1 MVIKMA
7 KNKFE
12 LKIDQDNIFLE
23 LVFEV
28 DDEKFTEALASEIN
42 SFWSGHDDRL
52 DDCEGDV
59 VKAVIK
65 LYAAE
70 CFALAA
76 FNNFKDERWVMDQ
89 FDWGKDKGVEGFP
102 SFQEAGIE
110 LKKIDN
116 LQIGFDIIEFA

>member
-1 MVIKMA
+1 MA

-12 LKIDQDNIFLE
+12 LKVDQGDICIE

-28 DDEKFTEALASEIN
+28 DDEKFTEAAATEIN
-42 SFWSGHDDRL
+42 SFWMNETRRVNKCG
-52 DDCEGDV
+52 GDV
-59 VKAVIK
+59 VKAALK

-70 CFALAA
+70 CFTLAA
-76 FNNFKDERWVMDQ
+76 FNNFKDEQWVMDQ
-89 FDWGKDKGVEGFP
+89 FDWSKDKGVEGFP
-102 SFQEAGIE
+102 SFQKAGIV

>member
-1 MVIKMA
+1 MA
-7 KNKFE
+7 KNRFE
-12 LKIDQDNIFLE
+12 LKVDQGDIFLE

-28 DDEKFTEALASEIN
+28 DDEKFTEAAAIEIN
-42 SFWSGHDDRL
+42 SFWMNETRRVNACG
-52 DDCEGDV
+52 GDV
-59 VKAVIK
+59 VKAALK

-76 FNNFKDERWVMDQ
+76 FNNFKDEQWVMDQ
-89 FDWGKDKGVEGFP
+89 FDWSKDKGIEGFP
-102 SFQEAGIE
+102 SFQKAGIE

>member
-1 MVIKMA
+1 MA

-12 LKIDQDNIFLE
+12 LKVDQDDIFLE

-28 DDEKFTEALASEIN
+28 DDEKFTEAAATEIN
-42 SFWSGHDDRL
+42 SFWMNEKRRVAACG
-52 DDCEGDV
+52 GDV
-59 VKAVIK
+59 VKAALK

-76 FNNFKDERWVMDQ
+76 FNNFKDEQWVMDQ
-89 FDWGKDKGVEGFP
+89 FDWSKDKGIEGFP
-102 SFQEAGIE
+102 SFQEAGIV

>member
-1 MVIKMA
+1 MA

-12 LKIDQDNIFLE
+12 LKVDQGDICIE

-28 DDEKFTEALASEIN
+28 DDEKFTEAAATEIN
-42 SFWSGHDDRL
+42 SFWMNEIRRVNKCG
-52 DDCEGDV
+52 GDV
-59 VKAVIK
+59 VKAALK

-70 CFALAA
+70 CFTLAA
-76 FNNFKDERWVMDQ
+76 FNNFKDEQWVMDQ
-89 FDWGKDKGVEGFP
+89 FDWSKDKGVEGFP
-102 SFQEAGIE
+102 SFQKAGIV

>member
-1 MVIKMA
+1 MA

-12 LKIDQDNIFLE
+12 LKVDQDDIFLE

-28 DDEKFTEALASEIN
+28 DDEKFTEAAATEIN
-42 SFWSGHDDRL
+42 SFWMNEKRRVDACG
-52 DDCEGDV
+52 GDV
-59 VKAVIK
+59 VKAALK

-76 FNNFKDERWVMDQ
+76 FNNFKDEQWVMDQ
-89 FDWGKDKGVEGFP
+89 FDWSKGKGVEGFP
-102 SFQEAGIE
+102 SFQGAGIM

-116 LQIGFDIIEFA
+116 LQIAFDIIEFA

>member
-1 MVIKMA
+1 MA

-12 LKIDQDNIFLE
+12 LKVDQGDIFLE

-28 DDEKFTEALASEIN
+28 DDEKFTEAAAAEIN
-42 SFWSGHDDRL
+42 SFWMNETRRVNKCG
-52 DDCEGDV
+52 GDV
-59 VKAVIK
+59 VKAALK

-76 FNNFKDERWVMDQ
+76 FNDFKDEQWVMDQ
-89 FDWGKDKGVEGFP
+89 FDWSKDKGIEGFP
-102 SFQEAGIE
+102 SFQNAGIE